1 MIISKESDFDIFSYY
16 WIHEGQKYNFSYFAD
31 YVLLLIMLWVTNLE
45 FIILNHE
52 QQLHIFH
59 YLGELVMLL
68 PN

>member
-1 MIISKESDFDIFSYY
+1 MIISKESDFDIFSYC

-52 QQLHIFH
+52 LHIFH
-59 YLGELVMLL
+59 YFEEWVMLL